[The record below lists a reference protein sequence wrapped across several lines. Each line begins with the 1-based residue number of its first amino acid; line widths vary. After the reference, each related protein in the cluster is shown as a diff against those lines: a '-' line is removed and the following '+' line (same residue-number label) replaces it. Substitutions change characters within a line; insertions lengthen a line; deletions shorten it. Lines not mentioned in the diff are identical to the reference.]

1 MDWLA
6 VFYTSLPWAA
16 LVGLLLYFIK
26 NPEKAEKW
34 GSIIAKSLSFLSSR
48 IERFSVARDIQ
59 SDINS
64 FAKKL
69 RFGSESS
76 IVPYGVRVNWVKN
89 MTREAF
95 VKDGKVVIKMAHHEN
110 QARNFLYATMEWVD
124 RGLIPE
130 SRNLVD
136 KSILQALDFAFI
148 NKTLIE
154 SKRHDSKQ
162 IFFDEIFEPQV
173 KRGSLIERYCSILGE
188 LDKIGLFVGVVLPEY
203 ALLGRKLGSVIPDEK
218 VKLETIYFFNMLE
231 KLARKRHGKDVN
243 PNYVGEYINC
253 YIVLIARTETY
264 AMYGLEPY
272 LGFINKCCRE
282 GARSLYVCAIGDSN
296 VSVVKRIR
304 DSYEKSTKLS
314 CAWEKTQSVGDT
326 RSIVLHL
333 ESRT

>member
-1 MDWLA
+1 VDWLA
-6 VFYTSLPWAA
+6 VFVTSLPWAA
-16 LVGLLLYFIK
+16 FVGLLFYFIK

-34 GSIIAKSLSFLSSR
+34 GSIIARSLSFLSSR
-48 IERFSVARDIQ
+48 LEKFSVARDIQ

-69 RFGSESS
+69 RFSAESS
-76 IVPYGVRVNWVKN
+76 IVPYGVRVSWVKN
-89 MTREAF
+89 VTREAF

-110 QARNFLYATMEWVD
+110 QARNFLYATMEWAN

-130 SRNLVD
+130 SRHLLD
-136 KSILQALDFAFI
+136 KSILQALDFTFI
-148 NKTLIE
+148 NKALTE
-154 SKRHDSKQ
+154 SKRHDSRQ
-162 IFFDEIFEPQV
+162 IFLDEIFEPRV
-173 KRGSLIERYCSILGE
+173 AKGSLADTYCSVFGD

-203 ALLGRKLGSVIPDEK
+203 ASLGRRLGSVIPDEK
-218 VKLETIYFFNMLE
+218 IRLETVYFFNMLQ
-231 KLARKRHGKDVN
+231 KLARKKHGKDVN

-314 CAWEKTQSVGDT
+314 CAWEKVQSVGNT